1 MWIYWL
7 LDVLGDFIV
16 SIKINNYKSGY
27 EVVSLALN
35 ESTKEDLQKEHV
47 QLLFINNGRVVM
59 YPENIE
65 LDMEEKSS
73 RYLENQS
80 NYDVYEIWSDGRMF
94 LRYDNASI
102 DNLFFVTGKCN
113 SNCIMCPSA
122 DSSRKYGDV
131 TNVEHLIEVAEH
143 IPSDAKHLTVT
154 GGEPFLS
161 GEEIF
166 KFILFLREKFIE
178 TEFLFLTNGRIFAL
192 EKYANLLKETVPYN
206 SIFAIPIHGSTNVL
220 HDHITQVSGSFKQT
234 MIGIKRLLRM
244 GIKIEIR
251 IVVSKLNSMDIDNIA
266 NLIINEIPQISSVS
280 VIALEMTGSAYKN
293 RDQVWLTY
301 KESFEAAS
309 KAIKRLVK
317 HGINVKLYNFPL
329 CTVRSSYWAMCEKS
343 ISPHKVRY
351 AECCEEC
358 KYKSSCG
365 GVFAGTINI
374 EKDELR
380 AIK

>member
-1 MWIYWL
+1 M
-7 LDVLGDFIV
+7 

-27 EVVSLALN
+27 QVVSLALD

-73 RYLENQS
+73 RYLENQN

-102 DNLFFVTGKCN
+102 DNHFFVTGKCN

-131 TNVEHLIEVAEH
+131 TNVEHLIEVAKH

-206 SIFAIPIHGSTNVL
+206 
-220 HDHITQVSGSFKQT
+220 K
-234 MIGIKRLLRM
+234 IG
-244 GIKIEIR
+244 
-251 IVVSKLNSMDIDNIA
+251 
-266 NLIINEIPQISSVS
+266 
-280 VIALEMTGSAYKN
+280 
-293 RDQVWLTY
+293 
-301 KESFEAAS
+301 
-309 KAIKRLVK
+309 
-317 HGINVKLYNFPL
+317 
-329 CTVRSSYWAMCEKS
+329 
-343 ISPHKVRY
+343 
-351 AECCEEC
+351 
-358 KYKSSCG
+358 
-365 GVFAGTINI
+365 
-374 EKDELR
+374 R
-380 AIK
+380 AHV

>member
-1 MWIYWL
+1 M
-7 LDVLGDFIV
+7 

-27 EVVSLALN
+27 EVVSLALD

-73 RYLENQS
+73 RYLENQN

-102 DNLFFVTGKCN
+102 DNHFFVTGKCN

-131 TNVEHLIEVAEH
+131 TNVEHLIEVAKH

-220 HDHITQVSGSFKQT
+220 HDHITQAFGSFKQT

-358 KYKSSCG
+358 K
-365 GVFAGTINI
+365 
-374 EKDELR
+374 
-380 AIK
+380 

>member
-1 MWIYWL
+1 
-7 LDVLGDFIV
+7 
-16 SIKINNYKSGY
+16 
-27 EVVSLALN
+27 
-35 ESTKEDLQKEHV
+35 
-47 QLLFINNGRVVM
+47 
-59 YPENIE
+59 
-65 LDMEEKSS
+65 
-73 RYLENQS
+73 
-80 NYDVYEIWSDGRMF
+80 
-94 LRYDNASI
+94 
-102 DNLFFVTGKCN
+102 
-113 SNCIMCPSA
+113 MCPSA

-131 TNVEHLIEVAEH
+131 TNVEHLIEVAKH

-220 HDHITQVSGSFKQT
+220 HDHITQAFGSFKQT

>member
-1 MWIYWL
+1 M
-7 LDVLGDFIV
+7 

-27 EVVSLALN
+27 KVVSLAID

-47 QLLFINNGRVVM
+47 QLLFINDGRVVM

-65 LDMEEKSS
+65 VDLEENSS
-73 RYLENQS
+73 RYLENQN

-102 DNLFFVTGKCN
+102 DNHFFVTGKCN

-131 TNVEHLIEVAEH
+131 TNIEHLIEVAKH

-280 VIALEMTGSAYKN
+280 VIALEMTGNAYKN